1 MYSVFLVMSVFC
13 HKRSA
18 QCCCLAWVTL
28 LFIHGAGLRQL
39 ILRDLMGACLSRVSL
54 LNCEVSMSTSLER
67 GSDVYMMSEQ
77 NASRLRFLKSHDFTC
92 RLMALGLAMLML
104 RGNDL

>member
-1 MYSVFLVMSVFC
+1 
-13 HKRSA
+13 
-18 QCCCLAWVTL
+18 
-28 LFIHGAGLRQL
+28 
-39 ILRDLMGACLSRVSL
+39 
-54 LNCEVSMSTSLER
+54 MSTSLER